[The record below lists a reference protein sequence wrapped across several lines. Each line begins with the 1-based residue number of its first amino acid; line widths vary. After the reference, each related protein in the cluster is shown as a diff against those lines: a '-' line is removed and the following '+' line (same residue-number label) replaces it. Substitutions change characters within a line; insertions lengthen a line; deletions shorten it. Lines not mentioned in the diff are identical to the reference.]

1 MHICKERGGI
11 SEFLHRSLMMSKDKM
26 EVTEKILSL
35 TLEIIFLLTGEDF
48 VFSKKKNNQTSDDC
62 QACLSEGSTKDQ
74 SPCKESPRLGKT
86 PEEETPEPSETT
98 HSTAEEVPVRCED
111 VAIFFS
117 MEEWEYLEGHKE
129 RYKNVVSER
138 QQSTGCDRVNTAE
151 KGKYLNNNIQ
161 VDPATDITEAPSTG
175 GCMFTN
181 PPESC
186 MSPLF
191 FRKCM
196 EDDEGMGTQ
205 KYQAHSEEE
214 ISPLQCKVEDVPVEI
229 SSDDDSPGIT
239 VSPECSQ
246 DRIEDD
252 KMIHQIQRTGDD
264 MLPNWGG
271 DGPHPPKTS
280 SGLPTSWEVQPD
292 SPHLLIP
299 VLPIHH
305 NGVNSSNH
313 EGSMSSSSPP
323 MVIMVEPKVVQDE
336 EPTLKCKTH
345 LPHLYWQNPQVDASS
360 SSPEVYGD
368 VNIPPVLET
377 PAVHECLQC
386 GQSFQDEVHLI
397 IHRRTHDKVF
407 HCGVCQQSF
416 TDKSSLVVHKRTFHI
431 QEPKMKEKMKERPFS
446 CAECGNTFLNKSS
459 LVKHRR
465 IHTGAFACQDCGKC
479 LSDKTGLIRHQRT
492 HTGEKP
498 YACPEC
504 GQRFT
509 RKCHLIS
516 HRKVHTSDDSF
527 PSHTCPDCGKCFSVK
542 SVLEVHQEFHK
553 RHKADS
559 V

>member
-1 MHICKERGGI
+1 MYLRIMHICKERGGI

-138 QQSTGCDRVNTAE
+138 QQST
-151 KGKYLNNNIQ
+151 
-161 VDPATDITEAPSTG
+161 
-175 GCMFTN
+175 
-181 PPESC
+181 
-186 MSPLF
+186 
-191 FRKCM
+191 
-196 EDDEGMGTQ
+196 
-205 KYQAHSEEE
+205 
-214 ISPLQCKVEDVPVEI
+214 
-229 SSDDDSPGIT
+229 DDDSPGIT